1 MSLINLL
8 VKRGPQLG
16 SLQFDAVLSDDL
28 DASVD
33 IVQYPIETG
42 TPIADHIIYQPIRYT
57 MTGAVSNN
65 PLKVSITDF
74 TGALTNL
81 VDDNPFIAAGAG
93 LFAGWLSGSNE
104 TRSSTTLNT
113 LLDFMYSG
121 QVFTVDTGEI
131 TLNNMVIQRIGR
143 SKDPENENGL
153 IFVAELQQIVTLD
166 RVANGS
172 QPAQYQLNS
181 NDVSSTSISGLI
193 ERGYI
198 NVKTAATNVANQVTT
213 LLGL

>member
-42 TPIADHIIYQPIRYT
+42 TPVADHIIYQPIRYT

-74 TGALTNL
+74 NGLLTNL
-81 VDDNPFIAAGAG
+81 VDDNPFIATGAG

-213 LLGL
+213 LLDL

>member
-74 TGALTNL
+74 TGVLTNL

-131 TLNNMVIQRIGR
+131 TLSNMVIQRIGR

-213 LLGL
+213 LLDL

>member
-81 VDDNPFIAAGAG
+81 VDNNPFIAAGAG

-198 NVKTAATNVANQVTT
+198 NVKTAATNVASQVTT
-213 LLGL
+213 LLDL

>member
-121 QVFTVDTGEI
+121 QVFTADTGEI

-181 NDVSSTSISGLI
+181 DDVSSTSISGLI

-198 NVKTAATNVANQVTT
+198 NVKTAATNVASQVTT
-213 LLGL
+213 LLDL

>member
-33 IVQYPIETG
+33 IVQYPVETG

-131 TLNNMVIQRIGR
+131 TLNNLVIQRIGR
-143 SKDPENENGL
+143 SKDPGNENGL

-198 NVKTAATNVANQVTT
+198 NVKTAATNVASQVTT
-213 LLGL
+213 LLDL

>member
-33 IVQYPIETG
+33 VVQYPIETG

-198 NVKTAATNVANQVTT
+198 NVKTAATNVASQVTT
-213 LLGL
+213 LLDL

>member
-74 TGALTNL
+74 NGALTNL

-181 NDVSSTSISGLI
+181 NDVSSTSVSGLI
-193 ERGYI
+193 ERGFI

-213 LLGL
+213 LLDL

>member
-121 QVFTVDTGEI
+121 QVFTVNTGEI

-213 LLGL
+213 LLDL

>member
-81 VDDNPFIAAGAG
+81 VDDNPFVAAGAG

-198 NVKTAATNVANQVTT
+198 NVKTAATNVASQVTT
-213 LLGL
+213 LLDL

>member
-81 VDDNPFIAAGAG
+81 VDDNPFIATGAG

-181 NDVSSTSISGLI
+181 NDVSSTSVSGLI

-213 LLGL
+213 LLDL

>member
-16 SLQFDAVLSDDL
+16 SLQLDAVLSDDL

-213 LLGL
+213 LLDL

>member
-131 TLNNMVIQRIGR
+131 TLNNMVIRRIGR

-198 NVKTAATNVANQVTT
+198 NVKTAATNVASQVTT
-213 LLGL
+213 LLDL

>member
-16 SLQFDAVLSDDL
+16 SLQFDAILSDDL

-198 NVKTAATNVANQVTT
+198 NVKTAATNVASQVTT
-213 LLGL
+213 LLDL

>member
-81 VDDNPFIAAGAG
+81 IDDNPFIAAGAG

-131 TLNNMVIQRIGR
+131 TLNNMVIRRIGR

-198 NVKTAATNVANQVTT
+198 NVKTAATNVASQVTT
-213 LLGL
+213 LLDL

>member
-81 VDDNPFIAAGAG
+81 IDDNPFIAAGAG

-198 NVKTAATNVANQVTT
+198 NVKTAATNVASQVTT
-213 LLGL
+213 LLDL

>member
-74 TGALTNL
+74 TGTLTNL
-81 VDDNPFIAAGAG
+81 VDDNPFIATGAG

-198 NVKTAATNVANQVTT
+198 NVKTAATNVADQVTT
-213 LLGL
+213 LLDL

>member
-16 SLQFDAVLSDDL
+16 SLQFDAVLSDNL

-33 IVQYPIETG
+33 IVEYPIETG
-42 TPIADHIIYQPIRYT
+42 TPIADHIIYQSIRYT

-81 VDDNPFIAAGAG
+81 VDDNPFIAVGAG

-131 TLNNMVIQRIGR
+131 TLNNMVIRRIGR

-153 IFVAELQQIVTLD
+153 IFVAELQQIITLD

-198 NVKTAATNVANQVTT
+198 NVKTAATNVADQVTT
-213 LLGL
+213 LLDL

>member
-65 PLKVSITDF
+65 PLKVTITDF

-198 NVKTAATNVANQVTT
+198 NVKTAATNVASQVTT
-213 LLGL
+213 LLDL

>member
-131 TLNNMVIQRIGR
+131 TLNNMVIRRIGR

-198 NVKTAATNVANQVTT
+198 NMKTAATNVASQVTT
-213 LLGL
+213 LLNL

>member
-166 RVANGS
+166 RVANSS

-198 NVKTAATNVANQVTT
+198 NVKTAATNVVNQVTT
-213 LLGL
+213 LLDL

>member
-74 TGALTNL
+74 TGLLTNL

-198 NVKTAATNVANQVTT
+198 NVKTAATNVASQVTT
-213 LLGL
+213 LLDL

>member
-81 VDDNPFIAAGAG
+81 IDDNPFIAAGAG

-131 TLNNMVIQRIGR
+131 TLNNMIIRRIGR

-181 NDVSSTSISGLI
+181 NDISSTSISGLI

-213 LLGL
+213 LLDL

>member
-33 IVQYPIETG
+33 VVQYPIETG

-74 TGALTNL
+74 TGTLTNL

-181 NDVSSTSISGLI
+181 DDVSSTSISGLI

-213 LLGL
+213 LLDL

>member
-181 NDVSSTSISGLI
+181 NDVSSTSVSGLI

-198 NVKTAATNVANQVTT
+198 NVKTAATNVASQVTT
-213 LLGL
+213 LLNL

>member
-131 TLNNMVIQRIGR
+131 TLNNMVIRRIGR

-153 IFVAELQQIVTLD
+153 IFVAELQQIITLD

-198 NVKTAATNVANQVTT
+198 NVKTAATNVASQVTT
-213 LLGL
+213 LLDL

>member
-181 NDVSSTSISGLI
+181 SDVSSTSISGLI

-198 NVKTAATNVANQVTT
+198 NVKTAATNVVNQVTT
-213 LLGL
+213 LLDL

>member
-166 RVANGS
+166 RVANSS

-181 NDVSSTSISGLI
+181 NDVSGTSISGLI

-213 LLGL
+213 LLDL

>member
-1 MSLINLL
+1 MSLVNLL

-81 VDDNPFIAAGAG
+81 VDNNPFIAAGAG

-198 NVKTAATNVANQVTT
+198 NVKTAATNVASQVTT
-213 LLGL
+213 LLDL

>member
-42 TPIADHIIYQPIRYT
+42 TPVADHIIYQPIKYT

-81 VDDNPFIAAGAG
+81 VDNNPFIAAGAG

-131 TLNNMVIQRIGR
+131 TLNNMVINRIGR
-143 SKDPENENGL
+143 SKDPETENGL

-213 LLGL
+213 LLDL

>member
-65 PLKVSITDF
+65 PLKVSVTDF

-198 NVKTAATNVANQVTT
+198 NVKTAATNVADQVTT
-213 LLGL
+213 LLDL

>member
-33 IVQYPIETG
+33 VVQYPIETG

-131 TLNNMVIQRIGR
+131 TLNNMVIQRIRR

-213 LLGL
+213 LLDL

>member
-198 NVKTAATNVANQVTT
+198 NVKTAAMNVASQVTT
-213 LLGL
+213 LLDL

>member
-166 RVANGS
+166 RVANGL

-198 NVKTAATNVANQVTT
+198 NVKTAATNVASQVTT
-213 LLGL
+213 LLDL

>member
-166 RVANGS
+166 RMANGS

-213 LLGL
+213 LLDL

>member
-28 DASVD
+28 NASVD

-42 TPIADHIIYQPIRYT
+42 TPIADHIIYQPIKYT

-65 PLKVSITDF
+65 PLKVSPTDF
-74 TGALTNL
+74 VGALSNL

-93 LFAGWLSGSNE
+93 LFAGWLSGSDE

-121 QVFTVDTGEI
+121 QSFTVDTGEI
-131 TLNNMVIQRIGR
+131 TLNNMVINSIQRA
-143 SKDPENENGL
+143 KDPETENGL
-153 IFVAELQQIVTLD
+153 IFVATLQQIVTLD
-166 RVANGS
+166 RVVSGN

-181 NDVSSTSISGLI
+181 NDVSSTSISGLV
-193 ERGYI
+193 ERGYTT
-198 NVKTAATNVANQVTT
+198 VKTAATNVANQVTS
-213 LLGL
+213 LLDL

>member
-81 VDDNPFIAAGAG
+81 VDDNPFIATGAG

-198 NVKTAATNVANQVTT
+198 NVKTAATNVAGQVTT
-213 LLGL
+213 LLDL

>member
-74 TGALTNL
+74 TGLLTNL

-166 RVANGS
+166 RVANSS

-213 LLGL
+213 LLNL

>member
-74 TGALTNL
+74 TGVLTNL

-166 RVANGS
+166 RVANSS

-198 NVKTAATNVANQVTT
+198 NVKTAATNVASQVTT
-213 LLGL
+213 LLDL